1 MQHGKSTKFSFSVL
15 VLITGL
21 SSGQADGIMG
31 KKAAERIETMLANY
45 HTHTTFCDG
54 SSTAEEV
61 IQYAIDRGF
70 DAIGFSG
77 HCTTDFDLRYCMRDT
92 AGYVAEINRLKEAY
106 RGKIQIYL
114 GIEEDAFAPVHR
126 PDFDYII
133 GSAHY
138 IHHSDGYF
146 PVDSGLDLW
155 QNALDLF
162 DGDSAAFAAHY
173 YRDFCSYIL
182 SRNPDIVGHFDL
194 ITKYEET
201 NGGVLFSNPRYWEAA
216 EKYLLQVASP
226 DRLFE
231 VNNGA
236 ICRGLR
242 TTPYPHERL
251 LHLLHRQGS
260 GIILSSDAHRAD
272 TLDFQFTQTE
282 ELLRQIGFT
291 HVYVLL
297 DGTFQKR
304 PL

>member
-1 MQHGKSTKFSFSVL
+1 
-15 VLITGL
+15 
-21 SSGQADGIMG
+21 
-31 KKAAERIETMLANY
+31 MLANY

-54 SSTAEEV
+54 ADSPEEV
-61 IQYAIDRGF
+61 VLYAIDRGF

-77 HCTTDFDLRYCMRDT
+77 HGTTDFDLRYCMRDT
-92 AGYVAEINRLKEAY
+92 DGYRNEINRLKKRY
-106 RGKIQIYL
+106 QDRIQIYL
-114 GIEEDAFAPVHR
+114 GIEEDIFAPVHR

-138 IHHSDGYF
+138 VHVEPGYY
-146 PVDSGLDLW
+146 PVDSGPDCW
-155 QNALDLF
+155 QSCLDLF
-162 DGDSAAFAAHY
+162 AGDGAAFARHY
-173 YRDFCSYIL
+173 YRALCTYL
-182 SRNPDIVGHFDL
+182 QSRKPDIIGHFDL
-194 ITKYEET
+194 ITKYEES
-201 NGGVLFSNPRYWEAA
+201 GKGILFRDSRYWDVA
-216 EKYLLQVASP
+216 EEYLLRAATANC
-226 DRLFE
+226 LFE

-242 TTPYPHERL
+242 TMPYPHERL
-251 LHLLHRQGS
+251 LHLLHKQGC

-282 ELLRQIGFT
+282 DLLRQIGFT